1 MNRQTDKWSVKVL
14 WNDSS
19 DRFATAQGEVDS
31 DSSGSTAGPLKEQKA
46 KGSSLGGTIVTMLNG
61 LLGFLEYPWTS

>member
-31 DSSGSTAGPLKEQKA
+31 DSSGSTVGPLKEQKA
-46 KGSSLGGTIVTMLNG
+46 KGSSLG
-61 LLGFLEYPWTS
+61 ERS